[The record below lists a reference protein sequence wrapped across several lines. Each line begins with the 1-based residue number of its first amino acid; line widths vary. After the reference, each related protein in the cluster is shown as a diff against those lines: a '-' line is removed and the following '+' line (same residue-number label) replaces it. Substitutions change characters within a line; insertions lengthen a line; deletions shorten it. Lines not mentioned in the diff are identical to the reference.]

1 MALVVGGGPGVSA
14 SCARLFT
21 QDGMQVAVAAR
32 NPDKP
37 VLKKLAQEQGVHLYQ
52 CDASEPDAV
61 LKLFQAVSA
70 DLGSPRLVVHNI
82 DGRTQDIFRKEIT
95 EADPSLVLDTI
106 KNSAYSAFLVGQQAA
121 KSMLA
126 DAPGANG
133 QRGTSSPT
141 RVQRLRAT
149 RRVGRLRSPLTARPV
164 WRKAWRENS
173 CLKASTLHT
182 CRLTPLL
189 VGRRTMG
196 AVRTAWLGR
205 RWRTIWRTRQT

>member
-1 MALVVGGGPGVSA
+1 MATDKSPSDKRSATTQEGEVALIVGGGPGVSA

-95 EADPSLVLDTI
+95 GPKFGLRYDQEL
-106 KNSAYSAFLVGQQAA
+106 
-121 KSMLA
+121 
-126 DAPGANG
+126 
-133 QRGTSSPT
+133 
-141 RVQRLRAT
+141 RVQRLS
-149 RRVGRLRSPLTARPV
+149 RRPTGGKEHAR
-164 WRKAWRENS
+164 
-173 CLKASTLHT
+173 
-182 CRLTPLL
+182 
-189 VGRRTMG
+189 RRTG
-196 AVRTAWLGR
+196 CKWPAGHHHLHQRECS
-205 RWRTIWRTRQT
+205 I